1 MKVYKITY
9 LGKDTNNQY
18 KIKYSLRYGN
28 TEDDAVRQLDIDKD
42 NIKQV
47 EFLGY
52 KKGFAPKPLK
62 KL

>member
-1 MKVYKITY
+1 MKVYKIKY
-9 LGKDTNNQY
+9 IGKNNKDEW
-18 KIKYSLRYGN
+18 KIKYTLRYGN
-28 TEDDAVRQLDIDKD
+28 TEDDAVSQLDIDKD

-52 KKGFAPKPLK
+52 KKGYSPKPLK